1 MRRLTM
7 PLLSL
12 MLLGCANLQRPAYVQ
27 GGPPAPDSES
37 MRVVMHQPV
46 SVDPLLPEP
55 GNVWADLTPY
65 RPASMP
71 IRQAQQTRQAQQAQ
85 QAPTVAAGTAPM
97 RAAASAAA
105 SPPSTIGPPSTAKL
119 PPHPSVAPPSQ
130 AAKPHFAAQLT
141 AANSQVAALTQWQ
154 RLQNTVP
161 TLFDGRVPVV
171 AMAEI
176 GGRSVWRLRTGG
188 FANRA
193 DADAFCTRLQAE
205 HAPCWVVAGTS

>member
-1 MRRLTM
+1 MRRFTM
-7 PLLSL
+7 PLVSL
-12 MLLGCANLQRPAYVQ
+12 TLLGCANLQRPAYVQ

-37 MRVVMHQPV
+37 MRVVMHQPI
-46 SVDPLLPEP
+46 SIDPLLPEP

-71 IRQAQQTRQAQQAQ
+71 IRQAQKTQ
-85 QAPTVAAGTAPM
+85 QAPQPPTRAAGAAPM

-105 SPPSTIGPPSTAKL
+105 SPPSTIGPSSTARS
-119 PPHPSVAPPSQ
+119 PPHPSVATPSP
-130 AAKPHFAAQLT
+130 AAPPHFAAQLT
-141 AANSQVAALTQWQ
+141 AANSQAAALTQWQ
-154 RLQNTVP
+154 RLQNSVP